1 MRTKNT
7 FKNMIIGI
15 VSLLLTTIASF
26 ILRTVFIQKLGS
38 NYLGLNGLLSNI
50 LSMLSLAEL
59 GIGTAIGFSLYKP
72 LSENDNDKIKALMLF
87 YKKAYITIGI
97 IVLIAGILLIPIL
110 PYFIKEIDTINN
122 FYLIYILYLVNT
134 SYSYLFSYK
143 RTLIN
148 SDQKGY
154 KLTIQTTTFKISLTL
169 VQIIYLFNFNDYIV
183 YLSIQLL
190 FGFVENIFVNY
201 KINKEYPYLKE
212 KNIKKLSNQEKKNIS
227 KNVNGMLF
235 HKIGDYCIN
244 GTDNIIMSKF
254 IDLATVGIYSN
265 YTLIIN
271 CVNSFLSTI
280 FNSAAASFGNLISLE
295 NQDFVY
301 KKFQIFNFLAFWLYG
316 FSSLAFLFLLNPFIE
331 LWFGEKYIISMSVVL
346 VVVINYYFASMRVPL
361 GIIKASAGVYYQD
374 KYIPIIQAAVNL
386 IISIIAVQKLGLVGI
401 FIGTLASSVLVVFW
415 SRAYIVY
422 KYVFRKNVFSYF
434 IDFFKY
440 LFVIILEGLI
450 IFLIF
455 RFVSFSNLMFNFIFK
470 VSIICAIPNLLNL
483 IIYRNSE
490 LFKELFQLFK
500 VLRSG
505 SNVKKS

>member
-7 FKNMIIGI
+7 FKNMVIGMG
-15 VSLLLTTIASF
+15 SLLLTTIASF
-26 ILRTVFIQKLGS
+26 VLRTIFIKKLGS
-38 NYLGLNGLLSNI
+38 DYLGLNGLLTNI

-72 LSENDNDKIKALMLF
+72 LSEKNKEKVKSLMQF
-87 YKKAYITIGI
+87 YKKSYLTIGI
-97 IVLIAGILLIPIL
+97 IVFLAGLLLIPVL
-110 PYFIKEIDTINN
+110 PYFIKEIDTIKN
-122 FYLIYILYLVNT
+122 FYLIYMLYLINT

-154 KLTIQTTTFKISLTL
+154 KLTLQTTAFKILLTL
-169 VQIIYLFNFNDYIV
+169 VQIIYLFMGKNYVI
-183 YLSIQLL
+183 YLSIQLV
-190 FGFVENIFVNY
+190 FGFVENVYVNY

-212 KNIKKLSNQEKKNIS
+212 NNIQKLSKEEKKSIS
-227 KNVNGMLF
+227 KNVNGMVF

-254 IDLATVGIYSN
+254 IDLTTVGIYSN

-295 NQDFVY
+295 NEDAVY

-331 LWFGEKYIISMSVVL
+331 LWFGKEYLISMSVVL
-346 VVVINYYFASMRVPL
+346 VVIINYYFTSMRVPL

-374 KYIPIIQAAVNL
+374 KYVPLIQSAVNL
-386 IISIIAVQKLGLVGI
+386 IVSVIAVQKLGLVGI
-401 FIGTLASSVLVVFW
+401 FIGTLASSILVVFW

-422 KYVFRKNVFSYF
+422 KYVFNRKVFSYF

-440 LFVIILEGLI
+440 LFVIVVEGFI

-455 RFVSFSNLMFNFIFK
+455 RLVSFSNLIINFIFK
-470 VSIICAIPNLLNL
+470 VLIICLIPNLLNL
-483 IIYRNSE
+483 IIYRNNE
-490 LFKELFQLFK
+490 LFKELLQVFK
-500 VLRSG
+500 VLRSEK
-505 SNVKKS
+505 NVKKS